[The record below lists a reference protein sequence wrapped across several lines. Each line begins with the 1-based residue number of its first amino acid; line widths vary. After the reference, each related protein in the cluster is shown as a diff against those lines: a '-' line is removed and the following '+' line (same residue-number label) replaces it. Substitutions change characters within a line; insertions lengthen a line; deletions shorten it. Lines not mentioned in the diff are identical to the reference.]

1 MTQKHKPQPQLSQS
15 NAGASRRADDQ
26 PRETQYSHGDTQNRS
41 KKDGHAT
48 QLGTG
53 QDQGSSRQHGAGARR
68 QS

>member
-1 MTQKHKPQPQLSQS
+1 MTKKHKSEPQMSQS
-15 NAGASRRADDQ
+15 NAGAARRADDQ
-26 PRETQYSHGDTQNRS
+26 PRATQYSHGDTQNRS

>member
-1 MTQKHKPQPQLSQS
+1 MTKKHKDQQQMSQGH
-15 NAGASRRADDQ
+15 AGTSRRDDDQ
-26 PRETQYSHGDTQNRS
+26 PRATQYSHGDTQNRT

-68 QS
+68 SS